1 MLRLL
6 LLTMVGLE
14 LGAPGMRWPYVA
26 YDNEGDDSLGLN
38 PLPVVCWIRL
48 LPDVRRY
55 GSSGVADEILKV
67 VLGE

>member
-1 MLRLL
+1 
-6 LLTMVGLE
+6 
-14 LGAPGMRWPYVA
+14 MRWPYVA
-26 YDNEGDDSLGLN
+26 YDNEGDDSIGLN